1 MASRSW
7 RTAGRTVLAL
17 ALVAGGLG
25 LPEPRPVA
33 GSVFEASQPSSRPYR
48 RLEDWARLQ
57 GLRVERAPLS
67 RDILV
72 TGPEIRMALLT
83 EASRITFNGVAVWLS
98 HPVRLVNG
106 EVWVAVQD
114 LDGVLQPLIRPGPYV
129 AGGRVRTICL
139 DPGHGGREPG
149 QKNGTR
155 LEKTYTLA
163 LAEEVRRQLVRAGF
177 QVIMTRESDE
187 TVDLVERAAI
197 AQRRGADLLVS
208 LHFNASPNGGSEA
221 SGVEVYALTPEGA
234 RSTNASVD
242 AGPWQEAAGNRHD
255 PRNLL
260 LAYHLQ
266 RALVRDLPG
275 TVDRGVRRARFVIL
289 RLAEMPAALV
299 ELGFMSN
306 PSDARWIY
314 SEAGR
319 RQAAASIVA
328 GLRAYAQ
335 AVERAPSPG
344 QRITN
349 STSSRSNAVPLS
361 AKN

>member
-1 MASRSW
+1 MPASR
-7 RTAGRTVLAL
+7 T
-17 ALVAGGLG
+17 
-25 LPEPRPVA
+25 
-33 GSVFEASQPSSRPYR
+33 YR
-48 RLEDWARLQ
+48 RLADWARSHGFLM
-57 GLRVERAPLS
+57 ERAPQS
-67 RDILV
+67 REVAV
-72 TGPEIRMALLT
+72 TGPELRIALLT
-83 EASRITFNGVAVWLS
+83 EASRITFNGVALWLS
-98 HPVRLVNG
+98 HPVRLVDG
-106 EVWVAVQD
+106 EVWVAAQD
-114 LDGVLQPLIRPGPYV
+114 LDGVLQPLIRPGPFV

-149 QKNGTR
+149 QKNGVR

-177 QVIMTRESDE
+177 QVIMTRESDD

-197 AQRRGADLLVS
+197 ARRRGADLLVS

-242 AGPWQEAAGNRHD
+242 AGPWQGAVGNRHD
-255 PRNLL
+255 PRNVL

-289 RLAEMPAALV
+289 RMAEMPAALV

-328 GLRAYAQ
+328 GIRSYRQ
-335 AVERAPSPG
+335 AFEHAPSPG

-349 STSSRSNAVPLS
+349 STSSTSSVVPLS